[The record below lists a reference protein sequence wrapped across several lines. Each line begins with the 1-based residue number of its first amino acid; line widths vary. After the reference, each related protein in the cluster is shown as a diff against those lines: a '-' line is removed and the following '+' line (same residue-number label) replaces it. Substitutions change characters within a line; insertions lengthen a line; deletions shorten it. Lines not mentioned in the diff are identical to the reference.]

1 MNTPIYLT
9 GTGQTPF
16 GEHWDKSI
24 KDLMEESIDAAID
37 SANCT
42 ALDIDMVIVA
52 NMLGEVASDQAHLGA
67 MAASL
72 LPHHPPAL
80 RAEAACASG
89 TVALHTACAMLESG
103 KAETILVVG
112 VEKMTDIAP
121 AEIAAGLMGAAD
133 SEKDAPCGLTFPG
146 IFGMIANRYM
156 HEHHLSRE
164 QLNAVSARHHKNG
177 VSNPFAQFRKEI
189 PTEHISAS
197 PKVAD
202 PLCMLDCSPISD
214 GAASVI
220 LSTHQRES
228 SIRIVA
234 SQLATDTLSITD
246 RPTITSFAATKDA
259 MAAALE
265 EADIDRSDIN
275 HIELHDCF
283 SIAALISLEDMGFA
297 NPGEAINLYEK
308 ELSTLNSQL
317 STINASGGLKACGH
331 PVAATG
337 IKQIIDISKQLKN
350 SKSSYGL
357 AHNFGGAAATCGI
370 HILQSELS
378 TLNSQLS
385 TSHA

>member
-1 MNTPIYLT
+1 MQSPIYLT
-9 GTGQTPF
+9 GTGQTRF
-16 GEHWDKSI
+16 GEHWDKSL
-24 KDLMEESIDAAID
+24 KNLMEESIDAAIEN
-37 SANCT
+37 AQCT

-80 RAEAACASG
+80 RACASG
-89 TVALHTACAMLESG
+89 AVALHAACAMLESG
-103 KAETILVVG
+103 KAQTVLVVG
-112 VEKMTDIAP
+112 VEKMTDVS
-121 AEIAAGLMGAAD
+121 AEKIAAGLMGAAD
-133 SEKDAPCGLTFPG
+133 AEKDAPSGLTFPG
-146 IFGMIANRYM
+146 IFGLIASRYM
-156 HEHHLSRE
+156 HEFNLSRE
-164 QLNAVSARHHKNG
+164 QLNHVSARHHKNA

-189 PTEHISAS
+189 PAESISAS

-214 GAASVI
+214 GAAAII
-220 LSTHQRES
+220 LSTKFES
-228 SIRIVA
+228 SIKIAA

-259 MAAALE
+259 MTAALE
-265 EADIDRSDIN
+265 EAEIDRSDIA

-297 NPGEAINLYEK
+297 NPGEGINLY
-308 ELSTLNSQL
+308 TDNRQPT
-317 STINASGGLKACGH
+317 TINTSGGLKACGH

-337 IKQIIDISKQLKN
+337 IKQVIDVSKQLKA
-350 SKSSYGL
+350 SGKSYGL

-370 HILQSELS
+370 HILQSESLI
-378 TLNSQLS
+378 TN
-385 TSHA
+385 H

>member
-1 MNTPIYLT
+1 MQSPIYLT
-9 GTGQTPF
+9 GTGQTRF
-16 GEHWDKSI
+16 GEHWDMSI
-24 KDLMEESIDAAID
+24 KDQMEESIDAAIE
-37 SANCT
+37 NVGCT

-52 NMLGEVASDQAHLGA
+52 NMLGEVASNQAHLGA

-89 TVALHTACAMLESG
+89 AVALHTACALLESG
-103 KAETILVVG
+103 KAQTVLVVG

-121 AEIAAGLMGAAD
+121 SKIAAGLMGAAD
-133 SEKDAPCGLTFPG
+133 AEKDAPCGLTFPG
-146 IFGMIANRYM
+146 IFGLIANRYM
-156 HEHHLSRE
+156 HEFNLSRE
-164 QLNAVSARHHKNG
+164 RLNHVSARHHKNG
-177 VSNPFAQFRKEI
+177 VKNPFAQFRKEI
-189 PTEHISAS
+189 PAEAISMS

-214 GAASVI
+214 GAASVV
-220 LSTHQRES
+220 LSTKFES
-228 SIRIVA
+228 PIKIAA

-259 MAAALE
+259 MSAALQEANIERE
-265 EADIDRSDIN
+265 EIA

-297 NPGEAINLYEK
+297 TPGNAIALYEK
-308 ELSTLNSQL
+308 ESPM
-317 STINASGGLKACGH
+317 TINQSGGLKACGH

-337 IKQIIDISKQLKN
+337 IKQVIDVSKQLKN

-370 HILQSELS
+370 HIL
-378 TLNSQLS
+378 
-385 TSHA
+385 SHA

>member
-1 MNTPIYLT
+1 MQSPIYLT
-9 GTGQTPF
+9 GTGQTRF
-16 GEHWDKSI
+16 GEHWDKSL
-24 KDLMEESIDAAID
+24 KNLMEESIDAAIEN
-37 SANCT
+37 AQCT

-89 TVALHTACAMLESG
+89 AVALHAACAMLESG
-103 KAETILVVG
+103 KAQTVLVVG
-112 VEKMTDIAP
+112 VEKMTDVS
-121 AEIAAGLMGAAD
+121 AEKIAAGLMGAAD
-133 SEKDAPCGLTFPG
+133 AEKDAPSGLTFPG
-146 IFGMIANRYM
+146 IFGLIASRYM
-156 HEHHLSRE
+156 HEFNLSRE
-164 QLNAVSARHHKNG
+164 QLNHVSARHHKNA

-189 PTEHISAS
+189 PAESISAS

-214 GAASVI
+214 GAAAVI
-220 LSTHQRES
+220 LSTKFKS
-228 SIRIVA
+228 PIKIAA

-246 RPTITSFAATKDA
+246 RPTVTSFAATKDA
-259 MAAALE
+259 MTAALE
-265 EADIDRSDIN
+265 EAEIDRSDIS

-297 NPGEAINLYEK
+297 NPGEGIALYEK
-308 ELSTLNSQL
+308 ENPM
-317 STINASGGLKACGH
+317 TINQSGGLKACGH

-337 IKQIIDISKQLKN
+337 IKQVIDVSKQMKE
-350 SKSSYGL
+350 SKSEYGL

-370 HILQSELS
+370 HIL
-378 TLNSQLS
+378 
-385 TSHA
+385 AYA

>member
-9 GTGQTPF
+9 GTGQTRF

-24 KDLMEESIDAAID
+24 KDLMEESIDSAIENAD
-37 SANCT
+37 CT
-42 ALDIDMVIVA
+42 ALDIDMVVVA

-67 MAASL
+67 MAASI
-72 LPHHPPAL
+72 LPHQPPAL

-89 TVALHTACAMLESG
+89 AVALHTACALLESG

-121 AEIAAGLMGAAD
+121 DKIAAGLMGAAD
-133 SEKDAPCGLTFPG
+133 AEKDAPSGLTFPG
-146 IFGMIANRYM
+146 IFGLIANRYM
-156 HEHHLSRE
+156 HEHNVSRE
-164 QLNAVSARHHKNG
+164 NLNFVSARHHKNA

-189 PTEHISAS
+189 SAEAISAS

-214 GAASVI
+214 GAAAVI
-220 LSTHQRES
+220 LSTLPPRAPIPGCGYI
-228 SIRIVA
+228 SIIA

-246 RPTITSFAATKDA
+246 RSTITSFAATKDA
-259 MAAALE
+259 MTAALV
-265 EADIDRSDIN
+265 EANIERSAID

-283 SIAALISLEDMGFA
+283 SITALISLEDMGFA
-297 NPGEAINLYEK
+297 NPGEAINLYTNHE
-308 ELSTLNSQL
+308 SRI
-317 STINASGGLKACGH
+317 TINASGGLKACGH

-337 IKQIIDISKQLKN
+337 IKQVIDISKQLK
-350 SKSSYGL
+350 KSGKSYGL

-370 HILQSELS
+370 HIL
-378 TLNSQLS
+378 
-385 TSHA
+385 SHA